1 MSEPMAHDAARELLA
16 MAALD
21 ALAPSER
28 AALEAHLV
36 TCAECTSDLAALRDG
51 VASLASSLPRRPMAP
66 ERDSLI
72 RARLMARA
80 VADRPD
86 ISPTRDSGG
95 RSRDA
100 ARARGAKSSSDATPS
115 SGAPLRWL
123 AAAALLVAAASIAY
137 AVDQHSSAQ
146 QLAAHVAQLRDT
158 STAMQARLAEQQAI
172 VAELT
177 GPGVRVIDAATT
189 GGAQPYARMFWDQ
202 PTNHWT
208 FVAHNLPAPAP
219 GHTYQLWMIT
229 RDSRKLSA
237 GTFVPT
243 ANGSALVRTT
253 YALASDSLAAIAV
266 TNEPVG
272 GSAQPTTTPFLV
284 GAAKTD

>member
-1 MSEPMAHDAARELLA
+1 MSESVTHDAARELLA

-28 AALEAHLV
+28 AALEAHLI
-36 TCAECTSDLAALRDG
+36 TCAECTADLTALCDG
-51 VASLASSLPRRPMAP
+51 VASVGDSLPRRPMAP

-80 VADRPD
+80 VTDREDVTP
-86 ISPTRDSGG
+86 IRDW
-95 RSRDA
+95 
-100 ARARGAKSSSDATPS
+100 GAPVAS
-115 SGAPLRWL
+115 SGASIARAHATNWRLL
-123 AAAALLVAAASIAY
+123 AAAALVLAAAGVIYGREQRATGVGLARFVTELMDSTKAL
-137 AVDQHSSAQ
+137 HAQ
-146 QLAAHVAQLRDT
+146 
-158 STAMQARLAEQQAI
+158 LAEQQAI

-177 GPGVRVIDAATT
+177 GPGVKVIDAAAT
-189 GGAQPYARMFWDQ
+189 GSAKPYARMFWDQ

-208 FVAHNLPAPAP
+208 FVAHNLPAPEP

-229 RDSRKLSA
+229 RDQTKLSA

-243 ANGSALVRTT
+243 ANGSAIVRTT
-253 YALASDSLAAIAV
+253 YPLASDSLAAIAV

-272 GSAQPTTTPFLV
+272 GSAQPTTAPFLV

>member
-1 MSEPMAHDAARELLA
+1 MSEPMLHDAARELLA

-28 AALEAHLV
+28 AALEAHTV
-36 TCAECTSDLAALRDG
+36 TCAECTSDLTALRDG
-51 VASLASSLPRRPMAP
+51 VASLASSLPRKPMAP
-66 ERDSLI
+66 ERDSLL

-86 ISPTRDSGG
+86 ISPMRGSETPS
-95 RSRDA
+95 RSA
-100 ARARGAKSSSDATPS
+100 SPS
-115 SGAPLRWL
+115 SGALMRWL
-123 AAAALLVAAASIAY
+123 AAASLLIAAGSIAY
-137 AVDQHSSAQ
+137 AIDQHASAHE
-146 QLAAHVAQLRDT
+146 LAADVAQLRDS
-158 STAMQARLAEQQAI
+158 STTMQTRLAEQLAI

-177 GPGVRVIDAATT
+177 GPGVRVIDAAAT
-189 GGAQPYARMFWDQ
+189 GGAQPYARMFWEQ

-208 FVAHNLPAPAP
+208 FVAHNLPAPQP

-266 TNEPVG
+266 TNEPSG